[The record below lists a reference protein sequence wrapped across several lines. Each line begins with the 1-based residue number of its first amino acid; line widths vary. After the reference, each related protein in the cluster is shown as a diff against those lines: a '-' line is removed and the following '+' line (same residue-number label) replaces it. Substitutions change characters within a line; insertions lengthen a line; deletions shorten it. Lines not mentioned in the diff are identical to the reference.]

1 MQVATSCHCTLQDP
15 GNLILHYL
23 RWGQWDGRS
32 HVVPTAPSSMPT
44 TGHYSAA

>member
-1 MQVATSCHCTLQDP
+1 MRLATSYHCTQQEL

-23 RWGQWDGRS
+23 RWGQWDGQS
-32 HVVPTAPSSMPT
+32 HVVAAAPSMPT